1 MPKKLLIYNDFIGG
15 MNKRSHPQ
23 TLVNNELVLVEGM
36 LCDEVGCM
44 RTPNPPT
51 KISGLTNMSA
61 TISPGRGLFSFKT
74 DYTYSD
80 TVDTFSAVKK
90 EYLCI
95 ADYATSEIDI
105 YGYNDAADQDDHMV
119 QEAAFDLGS
128 GTDTLEAEYYY
139 ADGALRVSDASF
151 GSGNKVQWF
160 GRIGTASKKK
170 LLGVQ
175 LDREWISK
183 DNHLKAP
190 TRGLA
195 SPVLMG
201 TADASAD
208 SDTNDLS
215 MASLSVQTGAIT
227 VMAAAVSGGTGY
239 TKITSSGCD
248 AKIDNGD
255 IVIITGTTSYNG
267 EFTVS
272 SIDTNDFEIDTPFVD
287 NDAAGNWLRKSG
299 QSNFGGWSDNLAAA
313 TIASQWYLAF
323 DDSNNKVEKILSS
336 SGEVLR
342 TSTLPSGGDWDSNAF
357 RIYPYPGKGT
367 LLEITPS
374 IGSNQGAWPAGEYEF
389 GSTFIYEGGQESLI
403 YKFTSDNIS
412 IDASEVFYARVTVS
426 GVSSVAEN
434 NVVINERLIGG
445 RVYTRKAGSNNFWS
459 LLFDMDFRV
468 DHQGSGGGTRVNTID
483 DYDSWTVDDS
493 AAGTST
499 FSEFTNSN
507 FEGFYSQLY
516 TIKKPNIESFENLN
530 GFSSTE
536 KEISFGATAGH
547 GYKASTMAGSRVFV
561 ANVNYV
567 DEDGNTGVN
576 MGDTILYTPPNKYD
590 TFPLSFKLDIAG
602 NDGDEFV
609 ALEYSRGILFA
620 FKKHSLFL
628 IDISNPQE
636 GGWRLIDKL
645 PNVGVEGPWA
655 VTQTPLGVSW
665 VNQRGIY
672 MFAEKSPVN
681 LLDKKQ
687 TYKVWSNFYE
697 TSDTGPCIGYDSSS
711 EKLLVINNCLDLNVA
726 VIFDLVSGNW
736 VRADLD
742 TNPYWGLPYHATE
755 GKITNMITFRGSE
768 LEDSSNALINK
779 LGGILVYGDE
789 SSSGSDCDLYSIA
802 LFDDGSSAFEIKTKD
817 EDFGTPHLFKKIY
830 EINIEYITDNT
841 GATIDIRYEQDGNDI
856 VHAASP
862 AIATSQS
869 LTGESGYDN
878 ANVLNVKLS
887 TPIKCRSFQLYVASN
902 GTTSPQLKILSI
914 SYKHRVIKGSVVTE
928 TS

>member
-15 MNKRSHPQ
+15 MNKKSHPQ

-36 LCDEVGCM
+36 LCDEVGSM

-80 TVDTFSAVKK
+80 TANTLSAVKK

-95 ADYATSEIDI
+95 ADYATSEVDI
-105 YGYNDAADQDDHMV
+105 YGYNDADDQNDHMV

-128 GTDTLEAEYYY
+128 GTNTLEAEYYY

-151 GSGNKVQWF
+151 DSGNTVQWF

-170 LLGVQ
+170 LLGVE
-175 LDREWISK
+175 LDREWLVK
-183 DNHLKAP
+183 DNNLASP

-195 SPVLMG
+195 APVLMG
-201 TADASAD
+201 TADAAS
-208 SDTNDLS
+208 SDNTHLS
-215 MASLSVQTGAIT
+215 LASLSVQTGAIT

-239 TKITSSGCD
+239 TKITSTGCD
-248 AKIDNGD
+248 AKIDDGD

-287 NDAAGNWLRKSG
+287 TDNTGSWLRKSG
-299 QSNFGGWSDNLAAA
+299 QSNFGGWTSNLADA
-313 TIASQWYLAF
+313 TGDSEWYLSF
-323 DDSNNKVEKILSS
+323 NDTDDQIEKIISS
-336 SGEVLR
+336 SGEIL
-342 TSTLPSGGDWDSNAF
+342 TTAGLPSAALWDNKLF
-357 RIYPYPGKGT
+357 RIYPYPGKGV
-367 LLEITPS
+367 LLEIIPS

-403 YKFTSDNIS
+403 YKFTSNNIS

-426 GVSSVAEN
+426 GVRVVGEN
-434 NVVINERLIGG
+434 NAVINERLIGG
-445 RVYTRKAGSNNFWS
+445 RVYARKSGSNNFWS

-468 DHQGSGGGTRVNTID
+468 LDTGAGGGTRVNTID
-483 DYDSWTVDDS
+483 DYDSWNVDDS
-493 AAGTST
+493 GAGTSS

-655 VTQTPLGVSW
+655 VTQTPLGVAW

-687 TYKVWSNFYE
+687 TYKVWSDFYE

-711 EKLLVINNCLDLNVA
+711 EKLLVINNCVDLNVA

-768 LEDSSNALINK
+768 IQDGSNNLINS

-789 SSSGSDCDLYSIA
+789 SSKGSDCDLYSIA

-856 VHAASP
+856 VDSSSP
-862 AIATSQS
+862 IIATSQS
-869 LTGESGYDN
+869 LTGVSNYDN
-878 ANVLNVKLS
+878 ANNLNIKLS
-887 TPIKCRSFQLYVASN
+887 TPIKCRSFQLYLASN
-902 GTTSPQLKILSI
+902 GTTAPQLKILSI
-914 SYKHRVIKGSVVTE
+914 SYKHRVIKGSAVTE